1 MNSLNDITSIPADF
15 NYDDWMLSALLVS
28 FILMCL
34 VIGLNRSEFKK
45 SIKSQLKFN
54 GKDDNLVY
62 SSLGTTDSFLMMLQ
76 VSFAVGSSQYVLLR
90 KTIEDNSDTLKV
102 VMASSLIV
110 FLIIFFKVNLCNFV
124 NHFLYNRRLM
134 PTPPSLWTGFYILSI
149 FTFGSF
155 LSLISIL
162 FFLFDLPIGI
172 GRVLLITCAIIVEI
186 SIIIKTYRVFF
197 RKKIGLLIFFIY
209 LCALEFAPTF
219 LAWLLI
225 G

>member
-1 MNSLNDITSIPADF
+1 
-15 NYDDWMLSALLVS
+15 MLFRS
-28 FILMCL
+28 
-34 VIGLNRSEFKK
+34 GLNRSEFKK

>member
-1 MNSLNDITSIPADF
+1 MNSLNDILSMSADF
-15 NYDDWMLSALLVS
+15 NYDDWMLSALLMS

-34 VIGLNRSEFKK
+34 VIGLNKSESKK

-90 KTIEDNSDTLKV
+90 KTIEDNPDTLKV

-162 FFLFDLPIGI
+162 FFLFDLPVGI
-172 GRVLLITCAIIVEI
+172 GRVLLITCSVIVEI

>member
-62 SSLGTTDSFLMMLQ
+62 SSLGTTHSFLMMLQ

-90 KTIEDNSDTLKV
+90 KTIEDNPDTLKV

>member
-54 GKDDNLVY
+54 GKDDNLIY

-90 KTIEDNSDTLKV
+90 KTIEDNPDTLKV

>member
-1 MNSLNDITSIPADF
+1 MNSLNDILNMSADF
-15 NYDDWMLSALLVS
+15 NYDDWMLSALLMS

-34 VIGLNRSEFKK
+34 VIGLNKSEFKK
-45 SIKSQLKFN
+45 SIKSLLKFN
-54 GKDDNLVY
+54 GKDDDIVY
-62 SSLGTTDSFLMMLQ
+62 SSLGSTDSLLMMLQ
-76 VSFAVGSSQYVLLR
+76 VSFAVGSSQYILFG
-90 KTIEDNSDTLKV
+90 KTIEDNPDTLKV

-124 NHFLYNRRLM
+124 NHFLYKKRLM
-134 PTPPSLWTGFYILSI
+134 PTPPSLWTGFYILSL

>member
-90 KTIEDNSDTLKV
+90 KTIEDNPDTLKV

>member
-1 MNSLNDITSIPADF
+1 MNSLNDILSMSADF
-15 NYDDWMLSALLVS
+15 NYDDWMLSALLMS

-34 VIGLNRSEFKK
+34 VIGLNKSEFKK
-45 SIKSQLKFN
+45 SIKSLLKFN
-54 GKDDNLVY
+54 GKDEDIVY
-62 SSLGTTDSFLMMLQ
+62 SSLGTTDSLLMMIQ
-76 VSFAVGSSQYVLLR
+76 VSFAVGSSQYILLG
-90 KTIEDNSDTLKV
+90 KTIKDNPDTLKV
-102 VMASSLIV
+102 VMASFLIV

-162 FFLFDLPIGI
+162 FFLFNLPIGI

-186 SIIIKTYRVFF
+186 SVIIKTYRVFF

>member
-34 VIGLNRSEFKK
+34 VIGPNRSEFKK

-90 KTIEDNSDTLKV
+90 KTIEDNPDTLKV